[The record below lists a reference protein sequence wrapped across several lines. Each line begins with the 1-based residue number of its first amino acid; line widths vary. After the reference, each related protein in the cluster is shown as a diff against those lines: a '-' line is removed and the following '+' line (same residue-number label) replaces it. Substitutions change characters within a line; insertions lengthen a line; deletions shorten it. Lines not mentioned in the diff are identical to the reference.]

1 MIPNRCAKTRV
12 RLDEDTVVQAYS
24 CFVNHPRE
32 LPPDEWKLLGDVLVD
47 IHSAKLLGWHDT
59 KWFTNH
65 DDTIL
70 AAKIDADVDERSAN
84 FIRSVQQRLAENPYT
99 PPTDDIHEVNEV
111 NEVHEEDETSPD
123 ALSSSDNTHSES
135 KGHTSTTLQAS
146 FEKLTVD

>member
-12 RLDEDTVVQAYS
+12 RLDDDRVVQAYS

-47 IHSAKLLGWHDT
+47 VHSAKLLGWHDT

-70 AAKIDADVDERSAN
+70 AAQIDADVDERSAN
-84 FIRSVQQRLAENPYT
+84 FIRTVQQRLAENPYT
-99 PPTDDIHEVNEV
+99 PPEDVNE
-111 NEVHEEDETSPD
+111 EAETPPD

-146 FEKLTVD
+146 FDKLTID

>member
-24 CFVNHPRE
+24 CFVDHPRE

-47 IHSAKLLGWHDT
+47 VHSAKLLGWHDT

-70 AAKIDADVDERSAN
+70 AAQIDADVDERSAN
-84 FIRSVQQRLAENPYT
+84 FIRTVQQRLAENPYT
-99 PPTDDIHEVNEV
+99 PPEDVN
-111 NEVHEEDETSPD
+111 EEDETTPD
-123 ALSSSDNTHSES
+123 APSSSDNTHSES

-146 FEKLTVD
+146 FDKLTID